1 MDKLYYLDTN
11 AHIPINPIALQ
22 EYVNFNG
29 SLAGHGH
36 ALSHSFTGREAARLL
51 EEARAKIA
59 AAINCHHP
67 GQIIF
72 TSGATQACE
81 WGIKILHN
89 LINKKDSYK
98 TIMSSIEHPAV
109 YMVVDDIIGP
119 DPKCILD
126 KFAVTPYGKIILP
139 GQYDYNY
146 DAVICVGV
154 QNEIGTYQPIYEVSD
169 CGKYIFSD
177 MSQMLGKVKIDPGFL
192 GVSIATFGA
201 HKFGG
206 IPGVGFIYLSDGDYW
221 EAFDTGSRYYLD
233 IAGTPNVAGI
243 YASAIALE
251 EAEKTLDVRTQKMES
266 FRSKLEP
273 GLEQLG
279 FEIIGK
285 EVPFKDQKNG
295 NEDHCRLPNVTFAK
309 TPNSKYYT
317 TAITIMDQLAEKG
330 IYIGL
335 GSACGALHVGGS
347 VLMHALGRPSDGQ
360 DYIRISQ
367 FGEYDDRDAD
377 YVLKCIEAV
386 L

>member
-1 MDKLYYLDTN
+1 MKQNYYLDAN
-11 AHIPINPIALQ
+11 AHIPINPVALQ

-36 ALSHSFTGREAARLL
+36 AMSHSFAGREAARLL

-59 AAINCHHP
+59 TAINCKNP

-72 TSGATQACE
+72 TSGCTQACE
-81 WGIKILHN
+81 WGIRILHN
-89 LINKKDSYK
+89 LIKGKDSYK
-98 TIMSSIEHPAV
+98 IIMSPVEHPAV
-109 YMVVDDIIGP
+109 SMAVDDIIGQ
-119 DPKCILD
+119 DTKCTLE

-154 QNEIGTYQPIYEVSD
+154 QNEIGTCQPIYEASD
-169 CGKYIFSD
+169 CGKYVFSD
-177 MSQMLGKVKIDPGFL
+177 MSQMLGKVYIDPGFS

-206 IPGVGFIYLSDGDYW
+206 VPGVGFMYLSDGDYW
-221 EAFDTGSRYYLD
+221 EAFGSGSRHYLD

-251 EAEKTLDVRTQKMES
+251 EAMKTLDVRTQKMLS

-273 GLEQLG
+273 GLERMG
-279 FEIIGK
+279 FETIGK
-285 EVPFKDQKNG
+285 EIPFKDRKTGDEN
-295 NEDHCRLPNVTFAK
+295 HYRLPNVTFAK
-309 TPNSKYYT
+309 IPDSKYHT
-317 TAITIMDQLAEKG
+317 TAITIMDGLAEKG

-335 GSACGALHVGGS
+335 GSACGGLHTGGS
-347 VLMHALGRPSDGQ
+347 ALMQSLGRPSDGM

-367 FGEYDDRDAD
+367 WGEYDDRDAD
-377 YVLKCIEAV
+377 CVLKCIEAI